1 MHRLRQPCRYVKLVR
16 KLTRC
21 SAIGQRRGCC
31 HLLHPWMWDAQIAA
45 TVQVCE
51 ACQEVDEMFSDR
63 TEARLLPS
71 VASLDLEPEVVVGMH
86 RLRQPRSAVQ
96 VGLGFLNLVYQESA
110 QDANK
115 LVKARATWWT
125 VDDDALV
132 ESERSTSRAIRKH
145 VTSCSNP
152 ALRLQA

>member
-31 HLLHPWMWDAQIAA
+31 HLLHPWTWNLKLLWDAQIAATVQVCEASPKLARCSAIGQRRGCRHLLHPWTWNLKLLWDAQIAA

-51 ACQEVDEMFSDR
+51 ACQEVDEMFSDW

-71 VASLDLEPEVVVGMH
+71 VASLDLEPEVVVGCTDC
-86 RLRQPRSAVQ
+86 
-96 VGLGFLNLVYQESA
+96 GN
-110 QDANK
+110 
-115 LVKARATWWT
+115 RAGM
-125 VDDDALV
+125 
-132 ESERSTSRAIRKH
+132 
-145 VTSCSNP
+145 
-152 ALRLQA
+152 